1 MTKPECRK
9 NEDDYIKKLKDREK
23 ILDEHIEELLE
34 EIQTLKSATQQVE
47 LIESEKLE
55 ELRRSECVLRWV
67 NQSDT
72 AKEGS
77 SDEPLNLCTSE
88 GRSIWRPYLDQTR

>member
-9 NEDDYIKKLKDREK
+9 NENDYVKMLEDRHK
-23 ILDEHIEELLE
+23 ILDDHIEKLLE
-34 EIQTLKSATQQVE
+34 EIHMLKSAIQQVE

-55 ELRRSECVLRWV
+55 ELRRSECFLRWLT
-67 NQSDT
+67 QSDT

-77 SDEPLNLCTSE
+77 SDEPSTSE
-88 GRSIWRPYLDQTR
+88 GRSIWRPIPLP